1 MGNRFSRP
9 EPQPIRES
17 APERVPDIETPE
29 TEPWPEP
36 APAPL
41 PVPSTSPVDEQEIE
55 ITFGC

>member
-9 EPQPIRES
+9 EPQPVRES

-36 APAPL
+36 APA
-41 PVPSTSPVDEQEIE
+41 SSPVDEPEPEIE
-55 ITFGC
+55 ITFGTN